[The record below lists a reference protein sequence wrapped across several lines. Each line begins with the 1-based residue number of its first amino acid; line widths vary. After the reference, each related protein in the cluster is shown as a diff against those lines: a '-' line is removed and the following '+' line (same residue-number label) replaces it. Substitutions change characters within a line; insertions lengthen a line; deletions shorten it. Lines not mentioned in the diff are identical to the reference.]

1 MMRALLPDVPNPNGW
16 PYRLM
21 VAPDG
26 FYSRYRDAHAAGLI
40 THVIS
45 IMPPGNHHFRFAEL
59 GQNRAKVWL
68 PYREGQSLPQVIDDE
83 LAYVEHFVD
92 ALPADAGVLILSL
105 NLGGPALAV
114 AVGIIARQVGWSR
127 AEELQRELQ
136 ATLPIETIVPTAV
149 LLDVWRRRPVTGDV
163 AAR

>member
-1 MMRALLPDVPNPNGW
+1 MMRTLLPDAPNPNGW

-68 PYREGQSLPQVIDDE
+68 PSREGQSLPQVIDDE
-83 LAYVEHFVD
+83 LAYVEHVVD

-114 AVGIIARQVGWSR
+114 ALGLIARQVGWSR

-136 ATLPIETIVPTAV
+136 ATLPIGHVVPTAV
-149 LLDVWRRRPVTGDV
+149 LLDAWRRRLVTGDV